1 MGRIASV
8 RAWRRSLSGKTKK
21 SWSVWDDQ
29 CSNCHQWTEE
39 RLCDQAKTYVTN
51 DVSVLR
57 LQHPLGT
64 RFKVAL
70 GKWAQN
76 GCK

>member
-1 MGRIASV
+1 MGVSA
-8 RAWRRSLSGKTKK
+8 RSMGA
-21 SWSVWDDQ
+21 
-29 CSNCHQWTEE
+29 TEE
-39 RLCDQAKTYVTN
+39 RPCDQAKTTN
-51 DVSVLR
+51 DISVLR
-57 LQHPLGT
+57 LEHPLGT